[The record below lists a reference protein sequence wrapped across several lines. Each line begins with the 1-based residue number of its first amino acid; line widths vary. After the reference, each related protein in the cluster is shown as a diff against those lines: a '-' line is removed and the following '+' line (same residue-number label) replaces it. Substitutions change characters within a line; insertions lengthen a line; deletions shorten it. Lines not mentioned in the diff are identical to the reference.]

1 MDSGRV
7 EFPKELIRGFSQ
19 GTCQMIQFFFC
30 GPTIVV
36 RADLEFPDE
45 GFYCGSTIVSSQ
57 LDPRMTGRCCCRRS
71 GSRNFFYHRL
81 CFYSRRTSRWIIT
94 ITSFFLRCQIRFG
107 FSRRQKEMFTGSDSS
122 GLSCRCRTCSS
133 RRKRLEEVGQF
144 TSTTLFLYVSWT
156 RDRRPFPFSWSV
168 TNHTQSQVTVLALQ
182 HQDSLTL
189 LFKEFITGISIVG
202 VMLREMVC
210 VVIENRSTVDPWC
223 SASIDGFD
231 HDHWL
236 QWTKVIC

>member
-30 GPTIVV
+30 GPTIIV

-81 CFYSRRTSRWIIT
+81 CFYSKRTSRWIIT

-107 FSRRQKEMFTGSDSS
+107 ISRRQRGMFTGSGFSD
-122 GLSCRCRTCSS
+122 LSCRCRTCSS
-133 RRKRLEEVGQF
+133 RRKRLKDGSRF
-144 TSTTLFLYVSWT
+144 TKATLSMHVFWT
-156 RDRRPFPFSWSV
+156 RDSRPFPFSCLVAHQTESSV
-168 TNHTQSQVTVLALQ
+168 IHLTLQ

-189 LFKEFITGISIVG
+189 VFKEFITGISIVR
-202 VMLREMVC
+202 VPLREMVW

-236 QWTKVIC
+236 Q